1 MEVTGVPI
9 TSHDNPKQNVKETGS
24 LIGAVI
30 EDSDNAAAH
39 RLPDS
44 QKVKNRLIVKFLLR
58 ENREEVNKKGKNL
71 VGKNISPLPSVTETN
86 NSGCNKIYIN
96 ESNYRKRLFE
106 RIKEY
111 KRRND
116 VKHLCTRNG
125 KILLKVNETS
135 PTNIPVIFSGLSH

>member
-58 ENREEVNKKGKNL
+58 EKREEVNKKGKNL
-71 VGKNISPLPSVTETN
+71 VGKNISHLPSVTETN

-96 ESNYRKRLFE
+96 ESNYRKRLFG

-135 PTNIPVIFSGLSH
+135 PTNIPVIFS